1 MKYFKVADV
10 KYKLNFKM
18 MITKMMEG
26 EGSFFSSFFLDGE
39 GERGFTFRAYKLFR
53 SESKKNIQ
61 FFRILI
67 FPVSVHIDHN
77 KNIAH
82 FLDIFNFIILNYWG
96 RVRTLRPL

>member
-1 MKYFKVADV
+1 MKYFKVTDV

-53 SESKKNIQ
+53 SESKKKYT
-61 FFRILI
+61 ILQ
-67 FPVSVHIDHN
+67 N
-77 KNIAH
+77 
-82 FLDIFNFIILNYWG
+82 FNFSGFRSY
-96 RVRTLRPL
+96 

>member
-1 MKYFKVADV
+1 MKYFKVTDV

-82 FLDIFNFIILNYWG
+82 FLDI
-96 RVRTLRPL
+96 